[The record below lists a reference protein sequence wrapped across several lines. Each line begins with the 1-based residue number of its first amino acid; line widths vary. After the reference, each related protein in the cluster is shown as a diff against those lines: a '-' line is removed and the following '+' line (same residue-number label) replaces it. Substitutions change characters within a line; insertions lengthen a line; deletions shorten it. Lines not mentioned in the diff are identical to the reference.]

1 MASLRAAASATTWSF
16 FLKIYDFQFLNQKG
30 KTLPV
35 QDIVCFFWLHWISI
49 EYLYTVWVNTHY
61 KCTLEMCILTY
72 KIQFN
77 DFSGALEIMLLTSSI
92 TLY

>member
-1 MASLRAAASATTWSF
+1 M
-16 FLKIYDFQFLNQKG
+16 
-30 KTLPV
+30 
-35 QDIVCFFWLHWISI
+35 FFWLHWISI

-77 DFSGALEIMLLTSSI
+77 DFSGALEIRLLNLLLQLRYTRLAC
-92 TLY
+92 T